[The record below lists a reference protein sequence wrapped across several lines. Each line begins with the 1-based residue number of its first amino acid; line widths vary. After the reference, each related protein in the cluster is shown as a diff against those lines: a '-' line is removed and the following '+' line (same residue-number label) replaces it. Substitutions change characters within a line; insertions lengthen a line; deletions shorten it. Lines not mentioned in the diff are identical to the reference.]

1 MYNLFKLLL
10 KISLHY
16 EQSQVN
22 IFIISKFSFVVAV
35 LKRDML

>member
-10 KISLHY
+10 KISLNY

-22 IFIISKFSFVVAV
+22 IFIISKLSFVVAV